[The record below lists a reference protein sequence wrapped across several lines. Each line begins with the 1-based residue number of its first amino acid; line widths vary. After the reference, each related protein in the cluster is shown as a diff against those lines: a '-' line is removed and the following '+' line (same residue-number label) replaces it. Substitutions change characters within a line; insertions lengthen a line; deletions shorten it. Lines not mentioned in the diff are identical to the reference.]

1 MNWEKEL
8 NFVKKNKHVLTRLT
22 IWSILVVL
30 IPYLIGKALYTNLQY
45 NFFSF
50 YSFLIAA
57 VVVYLITTWKT
68 FKHAHPTHSDKILF
82 WPLAIL
88 AGAIYIYLKYFA
100 GLNETY
106 TLLHIVIAMNTIYVI
121 LISLALFGRK
131 IFSRTID
138 SVVFLF
144 GSIYMFFIFT
154 LISWEHWQLFS
165 KTVTIA
171 SAKILS
177 IFFDNV
183 SYSLLGD
190 HILMLNDF
198 QIIIGPPCS
207 GIESLSFFA
216 SLFVLMVILDYEK
229 LHKWITFVIFFV
241 GFIGSYILNIFR
253 ITTLMVIGNWWPN
266 FAMGQFHSQA
276 AWLLLSVFIL
286 GLYLVTKRH
295 MYKKEHQHSK
305 KGK

>member
-1 MNWEKEL
+1 MNWKKEID
-8 NFVKKNKHVLTRLT
+8 FVKKNKYILSRLIIWLT
-22 IWSILVVL
+22 LVIIV
-30 IPYLIGKALYTNLQY
+30 PYLIGKSLYTNLQY

-57 VVVYLITTWKT
+57 VIVYLVTTWEQ
-68 FKHAHPTHSDKILF
+68 FKQAHPLHSDRLLF
-82 WPLAIL
+82 WPLAIVS
-88 AGAIYIYLKYFA
+88 GGIYIYLKYFS
-100 GLNETY
+100 GLKETY
-106 TLLHIVIAMNTIYVI
+106 TLLHIVIAMNTVYVI
-121 LISLALFGRK
+121 LLSLALFGRK

-154 LISWEHWQLFS
+154 LISWEHWQTFS
-165 KTVTIA
+165 KTVTIV

-177 IFFDNV
+177 LFFDNV
-183 SYSLLGD
+183 TYSLVGD
-190 HILMLNDF
+190 HILVLNDF

-229 LHKWITFVIFFV
+229 LHKWVAFVIFTL

-253 ITTLMVIGNWWPN
+253 ITALMVIGNWWPE

-286 GLYLVTKRH
+286 GLYLVTKKH
-295 MYKKEHQHSK
+295 MYKKNHQK
-305 KGK
+305 KLKK